1 MYRNKVMRKLMAWIT
16 LVGMGGVSF
25 QLSGCDQ
32 TIRSTVLGGL
42 NGATDILLLSMTSAL
57 FQSLDAGGQDD
68 DLTGGVTGGT
78 GV

>member
-1 MYRNKVMRKLMAWIT
+1 MRQRKFLKKIMTWMT

-32 TIRSTVLGGL
+32 SIRTTVLGGL
-42 NGATDILLLSMTSAL
+42 NGAADILLLSLTSAL
-57 FQSLDAGGQDD
+57 FQSLENSGQDD
-68 DLTGGVTGGT
+68 DLTGGITGG

>member
-1 MYRNKVMRKLMAWIT
+1 MRQRKFLKKIMTWMT

-32 TIRSTVLGGL
+32 SIRSTVLGGL
-42 NGATDILLLSMTSAL
+42 NGATDLLLLSLTSAL
-57 FQSLDAGGQDD
+57 FQSLDNSGQDD
-68 DLTGGVTGGT
+68 DLTGDITGG